1 MKTKINTR
9 CIIVKCFYGIN
20 HMLVKDHYYL
30 IRNDTFI
37 MREIANSKKNGTI
50 RTIQK
55 SHSYN
60 LITIVSHL
68 AWWYPSYNYYC

>member
-1 MKTKINTR
+1 MKTQINTR

-37 MREIANSKKNGTI
+37 MREIV
-50 RTIQK
+50 R
-55 SHSYN
+55 
-60 LITIVSHL
+60 
-68 AWWYPSYNYYC
+68 YCIDMMAYQILYKVQ

>member
-20 HMLVKDHYYL
+20 HVLVKDHYYL
-30 IRNDTFI
+30 IRNDTSI
-37 MREIANSKKNGTI
+37 MREIATSIKNGTI

-55 SHSYN
+55 SW
-60 LITIVSHL
+60 LDF
-68 AWWYPSYNYYC
+68 